1 MSSADQ
7 GDDVWPCSGRVPIVA
22 TGNWYLDAGIVGFL
36 RTLRGW
42 SFEDDD
48 ELRGV
53 LNGDVPCERLLFDFS
68 FAFWHS
74 RVEQGEGEGAGM
86 LEDLRKGIRE
96 SWKNAASQGYGPD
109 IARSNLVKL
118 VDEYQERA
126 GSPSGESESGGSSG
140 GGDGSPRRIFRS
152 SRFLTNFEFDNP
164 SVKDQRM
171 RIEKFIDYLSAGW
184 RNKDLDRALLKLLPS
199 VEESRNEF
207 LRVLTLRDLV
217 GKVHPLSHAFLIS
230 FEMGI
235 VDARGAGYGN
245 LYFHSP
251 DIESSYRIQ
260 EELALRLEG
269 AGHGDDL
276 TGTLADALKRLVEAK
291 GQWVLQNLTVVEMGS
306 PNNQRIGRVK
316 YYPFDECAARIL
328 TCDRCGEF
336 VLGDFLRR
344 AESIDGLSGLSG
356 LMPLSMYAVEWV
368 REAIYGGGVR
378 KHEFLLSWAAA
389 DVVRARG
396 TAGNECCEEFCVQR
410 KRLLRAYRQ
419 ARTVF
424 GALEDRTAAARRAQ
438 QLVDDLLMGD
448 PNIFLNDLLRS
459 LAAARPS
466 IGADA
471 LGDYGDLLGHLADV
485 VDYAVGREDQD
496 HGLFVPKVL
505 PVILGAWSS
514 TWREE
519 RGPDSGGAR
528 ASTGA
533 LNT

>member
-1 MSSADQ
+1 
-7 GDDVWPCSGRVPIVA
+7 
-22 TGNWYLDAGIVGFL
+22 
-36 RTLRGW
+36 
-42 SFEDDD
+42 
-48 ELRGV
+48 
-53 LNGDVPCERLLFDFS
+53 
-68 FAFWHS
+68 
-74 RVEQGEGEGAGM
+74 
-86 LEDLRKGIRE
+86 
-96 SWKNAASQGYGPD
+96 
-109 IARSNLVKL
+109 
-118 VDEYQERA
+118 
-126 GSPSGESESGGSSG
+126 
-140 GGDGSPRRIFRS
+140 
-152 SRFLTNFEFDNP
+152 
-164 SVKDQRM
+164 
-171 RIEKFIDYLSAGW
+171 
-184 RNKDLDRALLKLLPS
+184 
-199 VEESRNEF
+199 
-207 LRVLTLRDLV
+207 
-217 GKVHPLSHAFLIS
+217 
-230 FEMGI
+230 
-235 VDARGAGYGN
+235 
-245 LYFHSP
+245 
-251 DIESSYRIQ
+251 
-260 EELALRLEG
+260 
-269 AGHGDDL
+269 
-276 TGTLADALKRLVEAK
+276 
-291 GQWVLQNLTVVEMGS
+291 
-306 PNNQRIGRVK
+306 
-316 YYPFDECAARIL
+316 
-328 TCDRCGEF
+328 
-336 VLGDFLRR
+336 
-344 AESIDGLSGLSG
+344 
-356 LMPLSMYAVEWV
+356 LSMYAVEWV